1 MDHMPPLYEQKFSR
15 WRRCYVIDI
24 KTDHVIR
31 RMWPRVSSGMTS
43 APLTLD
49 AFGVIPL
56 AGTRK
61 APRLQRSEI
70 VATSLASAG
79 MPERPIGMQHALP
92 VEIEAGGQLS
102 DQRLPGESARM
113 TALLSGLAQSRDQA
127 VFAEL
132 FRFYAPRLKSY
143 LRRLGSDDLIA
154 EEIVQETMAAVWNKA
169 ALFDP
174 TKANASTWIF
184 TIARNLRIDLIR
196 REKRPM
202 IDDTEL
208 SDIPDQ
214 EQLPDQLLAQAQR
227 AVAIRTA
234 MQSLPADQALIVR
247 LSFFEEQPHSAIAE
261 TLGLPLG
268 TVKSRLRL
276 AFNRFRKALGDLS

>member
-1 MDHMPPLYEQKFSR
+1 M
-15 WRRCYVIDI
+15 
-24 KTDHVIR
+24 
-31 RMWPRVSSGMTS
+31 
-43 APLTLD
+43 A
-49 AFGVIPL
+49 
-56 AGTRK
+56 
-61 APRLQRSEI
+61 
-70 VATSLASAG
+70 
-79 MPERPIGMQHALP
+79 
-92 VEIEAGGQLS
+92 

-143 LRRLGSDDLIA
+143 LRRLGSDELVA
-154 EEIVQETMAAVWNKA
+154 EEIVQETLAAVWNKA

-174 TKANASTWIF
+174 AKANASTWIF
-184 TIARNLRIDLIR
+184 TIARNLRIDMIR
-196 REKRPM
+196 RERRPIM
-202 IDDTEL
+202 DDMEL
-208 SDIPDQ
+208 AEIPDQ
-214 EQLPDQLLAQAQR
+214 EELPDQALSLTQR
-227 AVAIRTA
+227 AAAIRTA